1 MVEVTYQMVLSTLQT
16 TGILVGI
23 FYYIMTLNNTR
34 KSQRLTL
41 ESRQAQLFMQML
53 NARAYMEDS
62 FSSESLQ
69 H

>member
-1 MVEVTYQMVLSTLQT
+1 MVEVTYRMVLSTLQT

-62 FSSESLQ
+62 FISESL
-69 H
+69 